1 VNDDG
6 EIVNRRQLLSA
17 GLNVVKKSKFVIEGV
32 DKAAPA
38 VMTRAGY
45 SRSTAAYA
53 TRQSQRERRTRTMA
67 AQLEK
72 TAQKQ
77 AE

>member
-53 TRQSQRERRTRTMA
+53 TRQSQRERRTRMMA

-72 TAQKQ
+72 MAQKQ